1 MFKKIVNKID
11 ETVMTNVLLVTYFLG
26 MLTVVIGLTI

>member
-11 ETVMTNVLLVTYFLG
+11 VNAMTNVLLVTYFLG
-26 MLTVVIGLTI
+26 MLTVIIGLTI